1 MTENRIIKSIAY
13 IKMLKTKLPTTTAL
27 APLVA
32 ESIAAAT
39 AAAAPVKGT

>member
-1 MTENRIIKSIAY
+1 
-13 IKMLKTKLPTTTAL
+13 MLKKKLPTTTAL
-27 APLVA
+27 APFVA